1 MTTVSPKNPIIPMR
15 AAPSNTC
22 ADCAL
27 NPVCLPPAMPDDEL
41 FELEELID
49 RRRPIAR
56 GKPLFRQGDPFETVF
71 AVRTGA
77 IKTCITLPDG
87 AEQITGFYLPGELVG
102 LDGIAQQRHVSTAIA
117 LESTAVCALP
127 FDQLEALAGQKPPLQ
142 RHLFKVLSEEIHSD
156 QQLLLLLGKRSAEA
170 RLAAFL
176 ISLSSRY
183 KRRRLSENRFSL
195 PMSRTDIGNHLGLA
209 IETVSR
215 LFGRLQQTGVLE
227 MNGRDI
233 AIVDRAALCQL
244 AEPREP
250 EEQEE
255 SDNLQNA
262 QQA

>member
-1 MTTVSPKNPIIPMR
+1 MAQTPLNAIIPMR
-15 AAPSNTC
+15 PAPSSTC

-27 NPVCLPPAMPDDEL
+27 NPVCLPTAMPDDEL
-41 FELEELID
+41 VELENIID
-49 RRRPIAR
+49 RRRPLAR
-56 GKPLFRQGDPFETVF
+56 GKPLFRQGDSFETVY
-71 AVRTGA
+71 AVRSGA

-102 LDGIAQQRHVSTAIA
+102 LDGIAQQKHVSTAIA

-127 FDQLEALAGQKPPLQ
+127 FDQLETLAGQKPPLQ
-142 RHLFKVLSEEIHSD
+142 HHLFKLLSAEIQSD

-183 KRRRLSENRFSL
+183 KRRRLSENRFCL

-227 MNGRDI
+227 VNGKDI
-233 AIVDRAALCQL
+233 TILDRAALCQL
-244 AEPREP
+244 AEPGEPNEP
-250 EEQEE
+250 ESVE
-255 SDNLQNA
+255 A